1 MIAIS
6 FVASAISSS
15 SLDAHSPSP
24 SKQKYS
30 RPTQAIAGSG
40 TISGDQQDDQ
50 IDLGMVVGDRL
61 GDILRSEEH
70 TSELQ
75 SLMRISYAVFC
86 LKKKKH
92 IISTLTKTSAH
103 EHSPRHRK
111 NN

>member
-40 TISGDQQDDQ
+40 TISGDQLQ
-50 IDLGMVVGDRL
+50 ILHPADLHLAVVDIDPVVGKQVLRANLERDGQAIAIFEARRRTQRDR
-61 GDILRSEEH
+61 
-70 TSELQ
+70 
-75 SLMRISYAVFC
+75 
-86 LKKKKH
+86 K
-92 IISTLTKTSAH
+92 STRLNSSH
-103 EHSPRHRK
+103 YS
-111 NN
+111 